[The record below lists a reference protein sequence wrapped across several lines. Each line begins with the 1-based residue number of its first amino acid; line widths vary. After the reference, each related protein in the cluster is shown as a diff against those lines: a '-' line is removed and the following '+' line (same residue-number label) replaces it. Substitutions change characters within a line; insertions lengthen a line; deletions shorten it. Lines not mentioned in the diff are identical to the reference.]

1 MAVSLSAAFLESV
14 RMLKSTVL
22 IFVVAGWFLSSSVG
36 EYRYDVS
43 CCDGVST
50 IAEKERKGEVEQT

>member
-1 MAVSLSAAFLESV
+1 VSLSAAFLESM

-22 IFVVAGWFLSSSVG
+22 IFVVAGWSLSISVG

-43 CCDGVST
+43 CDGVST
-50 IAEKERKGEVEQT
+50 ISEMERKGEVEQT